1 MKVIVAVPD
10 RERGFDLARALHGE
24 GVLSSCITTCPSV
37 AARRALPPGAL
48 VTTIGWIGAGRWV
61 HRHLHLP
68 GRIEP
73 VLDAAFARFVARSL
87 PAESKI
93 LMVWRQAALEAI
105 PAAQA
110 LGLKVVLIQSAP
122 HIAYRTEVQR
132 RSHKRFDLTAPE
144 RASCLVAREL
154 AEYDAADAITVPTR
168 FVAETFIR
176 RGLAR
181 ERVLINPYG
190 ADLSHFLALPLR
202 RETQPLR
209 ILFVGRVGICTG
221 VPWLLRAFARL
232 DVKAE
237 LHLVGP
243 LDPGMDHVLRYE
255 PMAHVTVHGFVPE
268 STLPAQYAAADIFCL
283 PALKEEWP
291 LGILRAMASGVPVV
305 ATPETGAADIMRDG
319 IDGRIVPSGNPPALA
334 VALEEMSADPLLRHA
349 MGDRARRAVATGY
362 DWASHGRRA
371 VAACAHLLRPSSDVP
386 HET

>member
-1 MKVIVAVPD
+1 MKVIVAVPNRD
-10 RERGFDLARALHGE
+10 WGFDLARALHGE
-24 GVLSSCITTCPSV
+24 GVLSSFITTCPAL
-37 AARRALPPGAL
+37 AARRALPPGMP
-48 VTTIGWIGAGRWV
+48 VTTTGWIETGRWL

-73 VLDAAFARFVARSL
+73 FLAAAFARFVARSL
-87 PAESKI
+87 PAEGEV
-93 LMVWRQAALEAI
+93 LMVWCRAALEAI

-110 LGLKVVLIQSAP
+110 RGLKVVLIQSAP

-144 RASCLVAREL
+144 TSPPLVTREL
-154 AEYDAADAITVPTR
+154 DEYEAADAIAVPTR

-181 ERVLINPYG
+181 ERVIVNPYG
-190 ADLSHFLALPLR
+190 ADLSPFFALPLR
-202 RETQPLR
+202 RETRPLR

-232 DVKAE
+232 DMKAE
-237 LHLVGP
+237 LHLAGP

-255 PMAHVTVHGFVPE
+255 PMARVTVHGPVPE
-268 STLPAQYAAADIFCL
+268 RLLPAQYAAANIFCL
-283 PALKEEWP
+283 PALKGEWP

-305 ATPETGAADIMRDG
+305 ATPETGAADILRDG
-319 IDGRIVPSGNPPALA
+319 IDGRIVPSGHPPALA
-334 VALEEMSADPLLRHA
+334 AALEELAADPLLRYTI
-349 MGDRARRAVATGY
+349 GDRARRVVATGY

-371 VAACAHLLRPSSDVP
+371 VAACEHLLRPSGDLP
-386 HET
+386 HDT